1 VPVKRKYRL
10 PTIAL
15 VGSGNLA
22 QAIAPALLSA
32 GYRFATVAFR
42 GNADSLRRARLL
54 ARRLRAKAIAI
65 EEITPA
71 DITWLCHTDDVLGE
85 TARLLAK
92 RCEWKGKIVFHSSGA
107 LSSDVLAP
115 LRKAGADVASVH
127 PLMTFVPRVRPQ
139 FTGVPLTVEG
149 DRQAVA
155 AASRIAKRLGAEFF
169 AISKKSK
176 VLYHALGSFS
186 SPLLVATLASA
197 ERVGIAAGLS
207 RQQTRTMIAPIV
219 QQTLKNYLERS
230 APAAFSGPIKRGDI
244 NTVRRH
250 LRELRRVP
258 EAREVYRALVLSAL
272 RELPAKNIRQLGTLL
287 GKS

>member
-1 VPVKRKYRL
+1 MPGMRKSRL

-32 GYRFATVAFR
+32 GYRFSNVAFR
-42 GNADSLRRARLL
+42 DNADSRRRSRLL
-54 ARRLRAKAIAI
+54 AQRIRAKAIAI

-71 DITWLCHTDDVLGE
+71 DITWLCHTDDALAE

-92 RCEWKGKIVFHSSGA
+92 RSGWNGKIVFHSSGA

-115 LRKAGADVASVH
+115 LTKAGAHVASVH
-127 PLMTFVPRVRPQ
+127 PLMTFVPGVRPR
-139 FTGVPLTVEG
+139 FTRVPLTVEG
-149 DRQAVA
+149 DRRAEA

-197 ERVGIAAGLS
+197 ERVGIAAGLT
-207 RQQTRTMIAPIV
+207 RQQTRKMIAPIV
-219 QQTLKNYLERS
+219 QQTLKNYLRRS

-244 NTVRRH
+244 ETVRRH

-258 EAREVYRALVLSAL
+258 EVREVYRTLVLSAL
-272 RELPAKNIRQLGTLL
+272 RELPAKNIRQLKTLL
-287 GKS
+287 EKS